1 MTRSQSELRRK
12 GADQASVRVCRVR
25 HFRSNKI
32 GSSHRQDGSITA
44 FLAFFAVALFAL
56 MGLVLDGGNA
66 MNAQQ
71 AAYDEAEQAARA
83 GAGALSVD
91 GLRAGSISIDTQA
104 AIAAAEAYTV
114 SSGHPGTASVA
125 DGKVTVNVR
134 YRIPTSILGIVGI
147 STLSVSAT
155 ASAVNVYGV
164 TKED

>member
-1 MTRSQSELRRK
+1 MRRRADHIHPNRDGDTR
-12 GADQASVRVCRVR
+12 
-25 HFRSNKI
+25 
-32 GSSHRQDGSITA
+32 RQDGSITA

-91 GLRAGSISIDTQA
+91 GLRAGSIEIDTQA
-104 AIAAAEAYTV
+104 AIAAAEEYTV
-114 SSGHPGTASVA
+114 SSGHPGTASVT

-147 STLSVSAT
+147 SSLSVSAT

>member
-1 MTRSQSELRRK
+1 
-12 GADQASVRVCRVR
+12 
-25 HFRSNKI
+25 
-32 GSSHRQDGSITA
+32 
-44 FLAFFAVALFAL
+44 
-56 MGLVLDGGNA
+56 MGLVLDGGSA

-83 GAGALSVD
+83 GAGELSVD
-91 GLRAGSISIDTQA
+91 GLRAGSVAIDTQA
-104 AIAAAEAYTV
+104 AIAAAEAYTT

-155 ASAVNVYGV
+155 ASAVNVHGV